1 MSLLKVNEVQNY
13 NGSSLTL
20 TASTVS
26 TSAQLNTGGNISVT
40 GSINVSD
47 DSTTRSNLGLGSIA
61 TQASDNVT
69 ITGGNI
75 SNATLASSVTFPAGH
90 IIQTVRNTKGG
101 SSTSTTSTTF
111 SKVQNSSAEYYSAT
125 INNVLANSKVFIT
138 TRFQGRFDNT
148 SNNAGGEFGLYR
160 DSTIILGQS
169 TLSSP
174 VNYYLHVG
182 VTDTDYWVPQTIT
195 FLDESPATGTNIYY
209 LGYSSYGS
217 TSVQVLGF
225 INFEMILMEIAE

>member
-61 TQASDNVT
+61 TQDSSNVT

-75 SNATLASSVTFPAGH
+75 SNTTLAGSVTFPAGH
-90 IIQTVRNTKGG
+90 SVGEAQFFESTTRVYVAGNSNAIVLSVTPTFI
-101 SSTSTTSTTF
+101 STSNKFLIIASIGVNQQNTGGNLEIQLEYSGTDLATYPQCMLFTTTSTVGTLRIRTQIP
-111 SKVQNSSAEYYSAT
+111 VIEY
-125 INNVLANSKVFIT
+125 
-138 TRFQGRFDNT
+138 
-148 SNNAGGEFGLYR
+148 
-160 DSTIILGQS
+160 
-169 TLSSP
+169 
-174 VNYYLHVG
+174 
-182 VTDTDYWVPQTIT
+182 
-195 FLDESPATGTNIYY
+195 LDVPATG
-209 LGYSSYGS
+209 
-217 TSVQVLGF
+217 SVQLDFRG
-225 INFEMILMEIAE
+225 IATGSNFEFQDGGQRSTVIIQEFKS